1 MVLLSLAERLLLL
14 IDFERQCILPIPEL
28 PLQTLGRYCTPSNV
42 PQGII
47 TFQASKVPSCR
58 DTRSWWKRTKTMRK
72 ELSGQPGS
80 EYPSPGKSHSWCA
93 MQKKKVPFP
102 WCRERSFRGS
112 WGTQDDLKS
121 PWSPL
126 FHTRQCR
133 DLLLI
138 QLWPTCLDFDRASR
152 GLAVGAKSERLDWK
166 TKNFDHEVLT
176 ICDFL
181 KPLLRDAARFPVPR
195 ASFRLVFTCHNLNQ
209 DSLRSGSKGKLK
221 KRHLPHTLMEIRIKH
236 IHKHRQ
242 IMTNIQ

>member
-102 WCRERSFRGS
+102 WCSSEFPWFLGYSRWLTPLEVPFFTHVSVVTYSWYNSSPAWISIERHEVWHSE
-112 WGTQDDLKS
+112 
-121 PWSPL
+121 
-126 FHTRQCR
+126 
-133 DLLLI
+133 
-138 QLWPTCLDFDRASR
+138 
-152 GLAVGAKSERLDWK
+152 KSERLDWK
-166 TKNFDHEVLT
+166 TK
-176 ICDFL
+176 
-181 KPLLRDAARFPVPR
+181 
-195 ASFRLVFTCHNLNQ
+195 
-209 DSLRSGSKGKLK
+209 
-221 KRHLPHTLMEIRIKH
+221 TL
-236 IHKHRQ
+236 
-242 IMTNIQ
+242 IMKF